1 MLIFN
6 FESDDCWPKNFWTWG
21 GGGGGGEGWL

>member
-21 GGGGGGEGWL
+21 GGGGGEGWL